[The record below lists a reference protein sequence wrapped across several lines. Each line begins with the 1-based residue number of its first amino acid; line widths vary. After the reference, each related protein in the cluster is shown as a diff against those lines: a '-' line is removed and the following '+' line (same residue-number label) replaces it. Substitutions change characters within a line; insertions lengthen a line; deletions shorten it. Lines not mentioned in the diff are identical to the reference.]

1 MERSDVIGSFNDLI
15 NSLDSFFDDIFV
27 KGEDKHDDTD
37 SKSDRE
43 RPNP

>member
-1 MERSDVIGSFNDLI
+1 MEGSDVIGLSDDLI
-15 NSLDSFFDDIFV
+15 NSLGSFFDDIFV
-27 KGEDKHDDTD
+27 KGEDKHVDTD

>member
-1 MERSDVIGSFNDLI
+1 MEGSEAIGLFDDLI
-15 NSLDSFFDDIFV
+15 NFFDDIFV